1 MSFVLPSVCI
11 EFAPSYLMC
20 SRCYCTTQHSL
31 ELQNINELSK
41 KHSVVKIFYFSK
53 ITVEDLDLKNCKFK
67 KSMTHNIFVSL
78 EMSDIIVT
86 DKGKRKKGR
95 KAKKRNNREK
105 PKFLKLLPGA
115 YLVV

>member
-1 MSFVLPSVCI
+1 
-11 EFAPSYLMC
+11 
-20 SRCYCTTQHSL
+20 
-31 ELQNINELSK
+31 
-41 KHSVVKIFYFSK
+41 
-53 ITVEDLDLKNCKFK
+53 
-67 KSMTHNIFVSL
+67 MTHNIFVSL